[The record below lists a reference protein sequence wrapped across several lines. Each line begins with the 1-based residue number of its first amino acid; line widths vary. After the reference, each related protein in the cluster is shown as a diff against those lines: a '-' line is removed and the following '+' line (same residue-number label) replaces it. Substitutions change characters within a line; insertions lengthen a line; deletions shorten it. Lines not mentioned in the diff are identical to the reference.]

1 MCTNRVAE
9 FFDMTDSHN
18 VADLHLLEKRVSTK
32 RQEVARLIAS
42 FEELQISLQNTR
54 VIFYARVGHLYVE
67 LESLELAI
75 RKEKFRQELKEIE
88 SLTEERIDQLVSEKF
103 QKKDDDIVKLKDKS
117 NNCRSD
123 SSRLERFDSLSTET
137 LRIIKNLYLKLARK
151 FHPDLNGVEFKNIMS
166 KVNESYNNL
175 DLQGLIDIQDG
186 VMITVIEKYET
197 AAERRVRLERVLLRL
212 ERLEAGYL
220 QNMKLLEQNDIY
232 ELHQMIET
240 GRQGDRDALEEIAI
254 GLNER
259 IESGKHELEIE
270 KRGKKNE

>member
-1 MCTNRVAE
+1 MGTNRVAE
-9 FFDMTDSHN
+9 FFDVADCYN
-18 VADLHLLEKRVSTK
+18 VADLHLLEKRVSIK
-32 RQEVARLIAS
+32 RQEVANLIAS
-42 FEELQISLQNTR
+42 YEELHISLQNTR
-54 VIFYARVGHLYVE
+54 VMFYARVGHLYIE
-67 LESLELAI
+67 LETLELDI
-75 RKEKFRQELKEIE
+75 RKEKFRQELNEIK
-88 SLTEERIDQLVSEKF
+88 SLVEEQVDQLVHEKF
-103 QKKDDDIVKLKDKS
+103 QRQEDDIVKLKDKS
-117 NNCRSD
+117 NNSRID

-186 VMITVIEKYET
+186 VMITVIEKDET

-220 QNMKLLEQNDIY
+220 QDMKFLEQNDLY
-232 ELHQMIET
+232 ELHQMIEA

-259 IESGKHELEIE
+259 IESGKHELKIE
-270 KRGKKNE
+270 KGGKKSE